1 MPSLIEKKISETTT
15 ENIFRDFYE
24 PNTFVEKS
32 AIPSMYGFQSKRGTD
47 YKGYPDFFL
56 NNHSFAIVVE
66 AKALKH
72 SAAENEVKW
81 YMENNKIQ
89 SGIIGIAISGQ
100 ELSQI
105 KVTYYYKE
113 SPQSDILQFHIKD
126 KLLTLKN
133 LETLF
138 IQKSKGEIVTE
149 SELTNILKQLNET
162 FHAEGKVRDTDR
174 SLFFSGILIALRNNN
189 FRNCI

>member
-66 AKALKH
+66 AKALNH

-89 SGIIGIAISGQ
+89 SGI
-100 ELSQI
+100 
-105 KVTYYYKE
+105 
-113 SPQSDILQFHIKD
+113 SD
-126 KLLTLKN
+126 LLL
-133 LETLF
+133 
-138 IQKSKGEIVTE
+138 
-149 SELTNILKQLNET
+149 
-162 FHAEGKVRDTDR
+162 
-174 SLFFSGILIALRNNN
+174 
-189 FRNCI
+189 